1 MLIDCHSH
9 LANYNE
15 DEISGIISRSQKSG
29 VSYIFSAGTDIEN
42 SKKTIHLAN
51 SNDEIYCGVGI
62 HPNRVTEYIQDNDFY
77 KLEQLANSS
86 SKVIT
91 MSEMG
96 MDYMPNAPQ
105 RKIQENVFIAQI
117 SIAKKLKLPIIW
129 HSQIPE
135 INSFGNHINTINI
148 LNNEH
153 AYTVGGIMHY
163 FQADYKTATK
173 AIENGFLISFA
184 KPLLRQKH
192 QKEIVEMVTF
202 TYWKKHYG
210 NKSSFVTISQLFWAF
225 FKLYFDIV
233 EGKNP
238 PHKKHIQSV
247 VDNTNLTRSKNIFEV
262 ISRDKFQEI
271 IEHSYN
277 EFEKDQ
283 RDSKTKS

>member
-15 DEISGIISRSQKSG
+15 DEIAGIISRSQKSG

-42 SKKTIHLAN
+42 SKKTIDLAN
-51 SNDEIYCGVGI
+51 SNDAIYCGVGI
-62 HPNRVTEYIQDNDFY
+62 HPNRVTEYIQDIDFY

-117 SIAKKLKLPIIW
+117 TIAKKLKLPIIW

-163 FQADYKTATK
+163 FQADYKTAKK

-192 QKEIVEMVTF
+192 QKEIVEKIPLEYIVLETDSSPQP
-202 TYWKKHYG
+202 WKAKRSLWTEPKDTLLIAKKIAEIK
-210 NKSSFVTISQLFWAF
+210 NVSLDVVISATTSNLNQLF
-225 FKLYFDIV
+225 
-233 EGKNP
+233 KNRFI
-238 PHKKHIQSV
+238 K
-247 VDNTNLTRSKNIFEV
+247 
-262 ISRDKFQEI
+262 
-271 IEHSYN
+271 Y
-277 EFEKDQ
+277 
-283 RDSKTKS
+283 